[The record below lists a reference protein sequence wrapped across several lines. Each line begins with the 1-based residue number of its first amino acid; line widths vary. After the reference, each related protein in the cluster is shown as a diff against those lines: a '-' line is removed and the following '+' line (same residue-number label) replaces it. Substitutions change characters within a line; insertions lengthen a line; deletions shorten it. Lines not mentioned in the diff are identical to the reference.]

1 MNIHEHQA
9 KDIFRKYG
17 IPVQNGVAIFQKDDI
32 ESVIKNFDANLYV
45 IKSQIHAG
53 GRGKAGGVKLSKN
66 KNEAIEIAKKM
77 WGMKLVTPQT
87 GEEGKIVQRLYIE
100 SGSDISSEFYIS
112 AVIDRNN
119 KCISFIASSEGGT
132 DIEEV
137 AEHNS
142 EKIIQV
148 DINPSIG
155 LRSFHIL
162 KMSNSLNIPKTL
174 YNDFAKII
182 KGVYRIFIEL
192 DANQIEINP
201 LIITTNNDILAL
213 DAKVSFDDNAL
224 FKHQGIK
231 DMKDDT
237 ESDPLEVEAEKFDL
251 NYIKMDGNIGCMVNG
266 AGLAMAT
273 MDIIKLYGASP
284 ANFLDVGGS
293 ATTEKVTKAF
303 SIILSD
309 QKVKAILVNIFGGIM
324 RCDIIANGIVQAAE
338 KVDLKIPLIVRLAGT
353 NVDIGTEILNRS
365 NLKIIT
371 AKNLGDAAKKAVESI
386 K

>member
-174 YNDFAKII
+174 YNDFAKIL

>member
-224 FKHQGIK
+224 FKHQRIK